1 MKFMRGETLMRFRTH
16 ISRAFTLLEILI
28 VVVIIGILAALIAP
42 QLSGAADDAKVAKIL
57 AVCDAVRAA
66 QQGHYND
73 TGQLGVEDS
82 NSTNAN
88 QHLLSLT
95 QTTTGWKGPYLDH
108 PITVADNPFNGRV
121 RVLNTFGGDAGGGF
135 DLMGS
140 GTDTVTGAGA
150 YMVFYNVPQAAAQVA
165 NDIIDT
171 GIGGTWSSTGRVE
184 WTTNNR
190 LIIFLF
196 DIPG

>member
-1 MKFMRGETLMRFRTH
+1 MKHHRYS
-16 ISRAFTLLEILI
+16 SRAFTLLEVLI

-57 AVCDAVRAA
+57 AVCDAVRVA
-66 QQGHYND
+66 QQSHYND
-73 TGQLGVEDS
+73 TGQLAIEDS
-82 NSTNAN
+82 NSTNTN
-88 QHLLSLT
+88 QHQLSLP

-108 PITVADNPFNGRV
+108 PLTVADNPFNGRV
-121 RVLNTFGGDAGGGF
+121 RVLTTFAGDAGGGF
-135 DLMGS
+135 DLMGTGS
-140 GTDTVTGAGA
+140 DTVTGNGA
-150 YMVFYNVPQAAAQVA
+150 YIVFYNVPQAAAQVA

-171 GIGGTWSSTGRVE
+171 GIGGNWQSTGRVE
-184 WTTNNR
+184 WTANNR